1 MSFRGRLAIVTGGA
15 SGIVCCSLAAEGV
28 TVVVADRQLEAARQV
43 AQSLPGKL
51 KECIFVGC
59 LDAGDAKHRAMY
71 VDAGDT
77 SSVEQLFNCTR
88 TSCPQ
93 PLSIVVN
100 CAGIYY
106 SALLEDTTDEIF
118 DDVIRVNL
126 KGTFLINRAAAR
138 EILRSGKALPEI
150 GAAIVNVASISAK
163 GGASGCSAYAA
174 SKAGVVALTKS
185 LAQELASHG
194 IRCHAVLPGWT
205 DTPMTNVLTK
215 RQRNLLVSLTPLK
228 CAAQPRE
235 IAEAIKFLCSPTASS
250 FVTGAELEV
259 TGGFK
264 M

>member
-43 AQSLPGKL
+43 AQSLP
-51 KECIFVGC
+51 
-59 LDAGDAKHRAMY
+59 GDAKHRAMY

-235 IAEAIKFLCSPTASS
+235 IAEAIKFLTSMVKRDTDGASW
-250 FVTGAELEV
+250 VEHCREV
-259 TGGFK
+259 FDVHYGYIDRKVGF
-264 M
+264 